1 MMMNRPI
8 LTSLAI
14 TESSLWKTDRSRQW
28 TDMRQKAS
36 RIPVNERERGV
47 ELAAAGEGCRSAQ
60 SVQTTWPL
68 PTHRKWHPLPLPYT
82 QHTHTTKMSATG
94 EDTFEEE
101 GDMEEMDNASSDD
114 DDEGVEMDEERADE
128 EEGETKVYVPGIEP
142 LQPGEELEMDRS
154 AYRMYHECQT
164 GTFKH
169 KTLKDFCKL

>member
-1 MMMNRPI
+1 M
-8 LTSLAI
+8 
-14 TESSLWKTDRSRQW
+14 
-28 TDMRQKAS
+28 AS
-36 RIPVNERERGV
+36 PHSPEVTPPPPPV
-47 ELAAAGEGCRSAQ
+47 
-60 SVQTTWPL
+60 
-68 PTHRKWHPLPLPYT
+68 HT

-164 GTFKH
+164 GT
-169 KTLKDFCKL
+169 